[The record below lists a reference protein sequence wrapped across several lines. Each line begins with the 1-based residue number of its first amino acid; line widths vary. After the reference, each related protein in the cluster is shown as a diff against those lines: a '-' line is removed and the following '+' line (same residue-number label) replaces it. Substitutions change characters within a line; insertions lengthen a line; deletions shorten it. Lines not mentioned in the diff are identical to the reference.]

1 MEIALLRRVSV
12 LATVLAA
19 ALIAASVGPSAPFA
33 GDRADHLLDMARA
46 KAAVEDLAL
55 RRTHSF
61 TTHWT
66 YVVTDGQ
73 PLRFEINVDCRRT
86 GDHSARCPWRSLV
99 YVGDAP
105 DAVLACTLVYRVLLQ
120 GSRLRLLYSYP
131 GGAMCFQ

>member
-1 MEIALLRRVSV
+1 M

-19 ALIAASVGPSAPFA
+19 ALIAVSVGAAAPVA

-55 RRTHSF
+55 RRTHYF
-61 TTHWT
+61 TTHLT

-73 PLRFEINVDCRRT
+73 PLRFDINVDCRRT
-86 GDHSARCPWRSLV
+86 GEHSARCPWRSLV

-105 DAVLACTLVYRVLLQ
+105 DAVLACTAVYRVLQQ
-120 GSRLRLLYSYP
+120 GSRLRLLFSHRV
-131 GGAMCFQ
+131 GAVCFE